1 MQPKTIAPIPPPLSK
16 SKMASLV
23 IVYTT
28 VFIDLLGFGIILP
41 ILPFYALSF
50 GATGLWVGVLTTAY
64 SAAQFI
70 GAPIVGRLSDVY
82 GRRPLLL
89 LALAGS
95 VVSLTVTGLAGSLGV
110 LIAARAMAGLFGGS
124 IAAAQAYVAD
134 VTNREERSKY
144 MGLLGASI
152 GMGFVFGPAIG
163 AGLARFGYGTAA
175 FVAAGIAAL
184 NLIAACFRLEES
196 RPKAQRTEALAS
208 AGGHGRRFSFA
219 GLGTALRDPGIRP
232 VLLATFLVTMGF
244 VGMETT
250 YALLGA
256 KRFAMTPVDLGY
268 VFTFIGVVVVI
279 VQGGLIGRLTKA
291 FGEQRLAIFGAL
303 IMALGL
309 ICVPFAMTWGLSVAA
324 LGVLS
329 VGQACSSPT
338 LSTLLS
344 KCTGRDE
351 QGGIL
356 GLGQSLASAARGL
369 GPIIAGFLY
378 DQDIGWPYWASA
390 LLCLGAAWLVRG
402 SGLTKSLLAQDRRPD
417 AGAVSV
423 AG

>member
-1 MQPKTIAPIPPPLSK
+1 MKPVADSPSPLPQSK
-16 SKMASLV
+16 SKMASLL

-28 VFIDLLGFGIILP
+28 VFIDLLGFGIIIP
-41 ILPFYALSF
+41 VLPFYALSF
-50 GATGLWVGVLTTAY
+50 GASGLWIGILTTAY

-70 GAPIVGRLSDVY
+70 GAPIVGRLSDIY

-89 LALAGS
+89 LALSGS
-95 VVSLTVTGLAGSLGV
+95 VLSLILTGVAGSLGM

-134 VTNREERSKY
+134 VTTREDRSKY

-163 AGLARFGYGTAA
+163 AGLSRFGYGTAA
-175 FVAAGIAAL
+175 FVAAAIAGL
-184 NLIAACFRLEES
+184 NLIVACFRLEES
-196 RPKAQRTEALAS
+196 RPSAQRLAAREAV
-208 AGGHGRRFSFA
+208 GGHGRRFSFA
-219 GLGTALRDPGIRP
+219 GLGPALSDPGIRP

-256 KRFAMTPVDLGY
+256 KRFAMTPMDLGY

-279 VQGGLIGRLTKA
+279 VQGGLIGRLTKV
-291 FGEQRLAIFGAL
+291 FGEQRLAVAGAL

-344 KCTGRDE
+344 KCAGHDE
-351 QGGIL
+351 QGGVL
-356 GLGQSLASAARGL
+356 GLGQSLASAARGF
-369 GPIIAGFLY
+369 GPIVAGLLY
-378 DQDIGWPYWASA
+378 DHDVGWPFW
-390 LLCLGAAWLVRG
+390 LGASLCVVAGWLVGGGGIRR
-402 SGLTKSLLAQDRRPD
+402 SLQARDQSLGDIQVA
-417 AGAVSV
+417 V